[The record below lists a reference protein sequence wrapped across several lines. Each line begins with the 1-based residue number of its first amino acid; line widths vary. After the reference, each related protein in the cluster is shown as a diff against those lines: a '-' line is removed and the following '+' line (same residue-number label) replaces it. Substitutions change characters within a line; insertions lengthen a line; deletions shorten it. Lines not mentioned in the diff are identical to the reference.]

1 MIPFRTT
8 PDQIL
13 KLAAIVLEME
23 KAGVDRNFI
32 VDADELARKDQ
43 GVYDL
48 MALWADA
55 ASDQAERDEIIADI
69 QESIDD
75 YRDAPPA
82 PQKKPYIKY
91 DQLDD
96 VAKHVMAEKAK
107 LRKIIDKHGGV
118 SAVAQKSGI
127 PQPSLSRMLNSPS
140 VPRRSTLYKI
150 AEALDLSEKEIAF
163 EWTR

>member
-8 PDQIL
+8 PDQVL

-32 VDADELARKDQ
+32 VEADELARRDQ
-43 GVYDL
+43 GVFDL

-55 ASDQAERDEIIADI
+55 AGDPAERDEIVADI

-75 YRDAPPA
+75 YRDAPA
-82 PQKKPYIKY
+82 TPQKKPYIKY
-91 DQLDD
+91 VQLDD
-96 VAKHVMAEKAK
+96 VAQRVMAEKAK
-107 LRKIIDKHGGV
+107 LRQIIDKHGGV
-118 SAVAQKSGI
+118 SAVAQKAGI

-150 AEALDLSEKEIAF
+150 ADALDLSENEIAF